1 MLLGIGSWY
10 GTNGCGLRKIWRSHG
25 WSFAIESE
33 SDQCLLDST
42 GQVFP
47 STIPFLLMCGSGH
60 CTGLWVLLRTW
71 EVGCCHFAF
80 LSIPYLYGSNGTGAI
95 LKISHLIDTFF
106 NTLLWTRQWRETNNQ
121 QEEIK
126 CYFLSEK
133 ELSRMRMLGINWL
146 LSWFSYLSKFTHLI
160 KFSKL
165 MLTNYFVSTKF
176 VVRGC
181 QMRDEQLK
189 I

>member
-1 MLLGIGSWY
+1 MIICYVKWKRSMSAGFNWSSFPIHHSLPCGDSWPLVCGFWWGLGKWDV
-10 GTNGCGLRKIWRSHG
+10 
-25 WSFAIESE
+25 AI
-33 SDQCLLDST
+33 L
-42 GQVFP
+42 P
-47 STIPFLLMCGSGH
+47 SCPSLIYT
-60 CTGLWVLLRTW
+60 
-71 EVGCCHFAF
+71 ED
-80 LSIPYLYGSNGTGAI
+80 GTGAI
-95 LKISHLIDTFF
+95 LKIFHLIDTFF

-126 CYFLSEK
+126 CYFFSEK
-133 ELSRMRMLGINWL
+133 ELSRMRMLGFNWL

-181 QMRDEQLK
+181 QMKDEQLK